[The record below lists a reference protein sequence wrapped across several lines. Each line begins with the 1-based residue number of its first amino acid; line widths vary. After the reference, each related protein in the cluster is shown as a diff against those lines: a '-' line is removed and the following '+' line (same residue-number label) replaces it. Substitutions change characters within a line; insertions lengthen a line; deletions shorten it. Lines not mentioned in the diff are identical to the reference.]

1 VTFIINYLYMTLRG
15 NQLLQIDQSGTYLIA
30 ELFLSALDSYVS
42 IMSEWVTKGEL
53 NEESKEFFIK
63 PNPKVFKG
71 QGDSNKVSSKNQWSE
86 SFIYRTIN
94 LRELMASEGMY
105 VPSDDKN
112 DQPKLEVSVPIFLR
126 PVMME
131 ILSIGKSI
139 KILRYLETHR
149 KTLAGTGFEEY
160 TNFTKLYEGKKDKEL
175 SNFFRTPTYLDPKL
189 HSMAQKHLESAVWD
203 SSYR

>member
-1 VTFIINYLYMTLRG
+1 M
-15 NQLLQIDQSGTYLIA
+15 
-30 ELFLSALDSYVS
+30 
-42 IMSEWVTKGEL
+42 
-53 NEESKEFFIK
+53 
-63 PNPKVFKG
+63 
-71 QGDSNKVSSKNQWSE
+71 SSKNQWSE

-139 KILRYLETHR
+139 KILRYLETH
-149 KTLAGTGFEEY
+149 
-160 TNFTKLYEGKKDKEL
+160 
-175 SNFFRTPTYLDPKL
+175 
-189 HSMAQKHLESAVWD
+189 
-203 SSYR
+203 

>member
-1 VTFIINYLYMTLRG
+1 
-15 NQLLQIDQSGTYLIA
+15 
-30 ELFLSALDSYVS
+30 
-42 IMSEWVTKGEL
+42 MSEWVTKGEL

-63 PNPKVFKG
+63 PNPQVFQG
-71 QGDSNKVSSKNQWSE
+71 QGNNKKLSSKNQWSE

-139 KILRYLETHR
+139 KILRYLEMHQ
-149 KTLAGTGFEEY
+149 KSLAGNGFEEY
-160 TNFTKLYEGKKDKEL
+160 TNFKKLYEDKKDKEL
-175 SNFFRTPTYLDPKL
+175 SNFVRTPTYLDP
-189 HSMAQKHLESAVWD
+189 
-203 SSYR
+203 

>member
-1 VTFIINYLYMTLRG
+1 MLDEMLENMKHNESFGAAPRNTSPSGPQLILDKIKEADRVTFIINYLYMTLRG
-15 NQLLQIDQSGTYLIA
+15 NQLLQSDQSSGTHLIA
-30 ELFLSALDSYVS
+30 ELFLTALDSYVS

-53 NEESKEFFIK
+53 NEDSKEFFIK
-63 PNPKVFKG
+63 PNPQVFQSQSGSK
-71 QGDSNKVSSKNQWSE
+71 KVSSKNQWSE

-112 DQPKLEVSVPIFLR
+112 DQPKLEVSAPIFLR

-139 KILRYLETHR
+139 KILRYLETH
-149 KTLAGTGFEEY
+149 
-160 TNFTKLYEGKKDKEL
+160 
-175 SNFFRTPTYLDPKL
+175 
-189 HSMAQKHLESAVWD
+189 QKS
-203 SSYR
+203 

>member
-1 VTFIINYLYMTLRG
+1 M
-15 NQLLQIDQSGTYLIA
+15 IA

-63 PNPKVFKG
+63 PNPQVFQG
-71 QGDSNKVSSKNQWSE
+71 QGNSKKVSSKNQWSE

-105 VPSDDKN
+105 VPSEDKN

-139 KILRYLETHR
+139 KILRYLETHQ
-149 KTLAGTGFEEY
+149 KSLAGTGFEEY
-160 TNFTKLYEGKKDKEL
+160 TNFKKLYEDKKDREL
-175 SNFFRTPTYLDPKL
+175 SNFVRTPTYLDP
-189 HSMAQKHLESAVWD
+189 
-203 SSYR
+203 